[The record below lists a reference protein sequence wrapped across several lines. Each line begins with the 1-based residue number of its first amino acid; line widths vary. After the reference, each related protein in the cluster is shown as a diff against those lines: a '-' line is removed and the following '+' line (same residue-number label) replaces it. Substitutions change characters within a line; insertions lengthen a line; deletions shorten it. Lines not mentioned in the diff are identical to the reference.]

1 MTGLHH
7 VEINVSDLKRSVDF
21 WGWLLPELGY
31 ELYQEWEEGRSW
43 RKDETYVVF
52 VQADPRYR
60 NYGLHRKRPGLNHL
74 AFWALSAEQ
83 VSTLPDELAKRGVKV
98 LYSDRAS
105 DAIGAPSSY
114 SVFFEDPDRIKVEVI
129 TPSTGEAEA

>member
-1 MTGLHH
+1 MGGLHH
-7 VEINVSDLKRSVDF
+7 VEINVSNLERSVEF

-43 RKDETYVVF
+43 RRSDTYVVF
-52 VQADPRYR
+52 VQADPRYS

-74 AFWALSAEQ
+74 AFWAESAEQ
-83 VSTLPDELAKRGVKV
+83 VEGLPEKLTERGIKV
-98 LYSDRAS
+98 LYTDRAA

-114 SVFFEDPDRIKVEVI
+114 SLFFEDPDRLKVEVI
-129 TPSTGEAEA
+129 TPEAEL